1 MSSERAGEDRICPAS
16 PNKSVCSVCFAF
28 AFAFLAISAFLLFI
42 SLAFCSLWGHL
53 KAKLA
58 FVLYRSMHGLKAKF
72 AYVLYRE
79 LYRPHALFEGKVC
92 LCYIGDGSCSDCNS
106 CNGLK
111 DGRLY
116 LRKSFQTPSTSTNH
130 IFFEPKHQ
138 PFNSDLWE
146 VFRYFILNYPTNE
159 VSPLETSERSS
170 DPATGSN
177 NKQMP
182 CKTNRLGTGAAGCL
196 QRT

>member
-1 MSSERAGEDRICPAS
+1 MSSFSKQRCLLGLLC
-16 PNKSVCSVCFAF
+16 VCLCLFGHLCF
-28 AFAFLAISAFLLFI
+28 FLLFI

-58 FVLYRSMHGLKAKF
+58 FVLYRSIHGLKAKF

-130 IFFEPKHQ
+130 IF
-138 PFNSDLWE
+138 
-146 VFRYFILNYPTNE
+146 LNPSTNHLIQI
-159 VSPLETSERSS
+159 SGKFFATSS
-170 DPATGSN
+170 
-177 NKQMP
+177 
-182 CKTNRLGTGAAGCL
+182 
-196 QRT
+196 

>member
-1 MSSERAGEDRICPAS
+1 
-16 PNKSVCSVCFAF
+16 
-28 AFAFLAISAFLLFI
+28 
-42 SLAFCSLWGHL
+42 
-53 KAKLA
+53 
-58 FVLYRSMHGLKAKF
+58 MHGLKAKF
-72 AYVLYRE
+72 ACVLYTACQ
-79 LYRPHALFEGKVC
+79 ALFEGKVC

-170 DPATGSN
+170 DLATGSN

-196 QRT
+196 QRTYTWLPCVWMNRICRTEQPPAPLRFPFPFSDRIGPMDPQSGDNEPLGW